1 MIRQIF
7 FLFSL
12 FIGTYLIAEVL
23 PTAHNSL
30 LFKVDFDD
38 NCDATIAVGND
49 KPHQIRGKATFLPGL
64 TGKAILSGKNNACIT
79 YECNGNINFD
89 NPGSIV
95 MFFKANSNWHKTTQP
110 GITLWGLGNN
120 KGLIALRISRNPQSS
135 CPCRRTFEL
144 LLLGIK
150 GRKNKVYSLQMPA
163 LSRICKNF
171 HMISIAWAGDNL
183 YMSCDGQNYR
193 VHKQVRPLTN
203 ADFAHCKRFAIG
215 NVTSSFLIDDFR
227 IYGKKLSDD
236 ELALI
241 WEKNKANAKQKE
253 TK

>member
-1 MIRQIF
+1 MIKKIF
-7 FLFSL
+7 LL
-12 FIGTYLIAEVL
+12 LLLIGSTLLIAEAL
-23 PTAHNSL
+23 PTAHKSL
-30 LFKVDFDD
+30 LFKVDFDN
-38 NCDATIAVGND
+38 NCDATIANGND

-64 TGKAILSGKNNACIT
+64 DGKAILSGKGNACVT
-79 YECNGNINFD
+79 YECQGNIDFD
-89 NPGSIV
+89 KPGSIV

-144 LLLGIK
+144 LLLDIK

-163 LSRICKNF
+163 LTRICKNF
-171 HMISIAWAGDNL
+171 HMISFAWAGGNL

-193 VHKQVRPLTN
+193 VYKQIRPLSN
-203 ADFAHCKRFAIG
+203 ADFVHCKRFAIG
-215 NVTSSFLIDDFR
+215 NTTSNFLIDDFR

-241 WEKNKANAKQKE
+241 WENNKDKAKQKE